1 MHIQSIREH
10 VRDQTK
16 TGGLKQKHIV
26 TVYSNYFCFKKI
38 AMKNVERHYRT
49 YFSFGEKSTISGT
62 ICEEAGASEVSKILI
77 GFLTPE

>member
-1 MHIQSIREH
+1 MWKGIKNFVII
-10 VRDQTK
+10 
-16 TGGLKQKHIV
+16 LKPDE
-26 TVYSNYFCFKKI
+26 C
-38 AMKNVERHYRT
+38 RT